1 MRRVPPSPNSACCL
15 LRVAESPPLDA
26 RAGCCKIASGAR
38 LVRLL
43 LAMRLSRA
51 SVLLSKLL
59 LWSPDIDGESGALAQ
74 AHTREVRL
82 GNVELAKRGEN
93 RDIHGQSRHC
103 TRDVTASPHE
113 RCRPFER
120 LVGGQVE
127 GR

>member
-1 MRRVPPSPNSACCL
+1 M
-15 LRVAESPPLDA
+15 
-26 RAGCCKIASGAR
+26 
-38 LVRLL
+38 VRLL

-93 RDIHGQSRHC
+93 RDIHPQLSVRIKIESRHC